1 VSDDLSNFQALAIHG
16 RDNVAVALEDIAPG
30 THVRVAREGR
40 VEALTA
46 AEAIP
51 LGHKL
56 ALRALAPGEPVL
68 KYGEVIG
75 VARDAIAAGAHVHV
89 HNIASQRARSP

>member
-1 VSDDLSNFQALAIHG
+1 VNDDPAKFQALAIHG

-30 THVRVAREGR
+30 TPIRVAREGR
-40 VEALTA
+40 VETLAA

-56 ALRALAPGEPVL
+56 ALRALAPGEAVV

-75 VARDAIAAGAHVHV
+75 VAREAIAPGAHVHV

>member
-1 VSDDLSNFQALAIHG
+1 MSDDLPTFQALAIHG

-30 THVRVAREGR
+30 TNVRVAREGR
-40 VEALTA
+40 METLAV

-51 LGHKL
+51 LGHKI
-56 ALRALAPGEPVL
+56 ALRALAPGEPVV

-75 VARDAIAAGAHVHV
+75 VARIAIGPGVHVHV

>member
-1 VSDDLSNFQALAIHG
+1 VSDDLSTFQALAIHG

-30 THVRVAREGR
+30 TNVRVAREGR
-40 VEALTA
+40 METLAV

-56 ALRALAPGEPVL
+56 ALRALAAGEPVV

>member
-1 VSDDLSNFQALAIHG
+1 MSDDLSTFQALAIHG

-30 THVRVAREGR
+30 TQVRVAREGR
-40 VEALTA
+40 VETIAA

-56 ALRALAPGEPVL
+56 ALRALAAGDPVV

-75 VARDAIAAGAHVHV
+75 VARVEIGPGLHVHV
-89 HNIASQRARSP
+89 HNIASQRARAS

>member
-1 VSDDLSNFQALAIHG
+1 VSDDLPTFQALAIHG

-30 THVRVAREGR
+30 TNVRVTREGR
-40 VEALTA
+40 METLAV

-51 LGHKL
+51 LGHKI
-56 ALRALAPGEPVL
+56 ALRALAPGEPVV

-75 VARDAIAAGAHVHV
+75 VARIAIGPGAHVHV

>member
-1 VSDDLSNFQALAIHG
+1 MSDDLSTFQALAIHG

-30 THVRVAREGR
+30 TNVRVAREGR
-40 VEALTA
+40 METLAV

-56 ALRALAPGEPVL
+56 ALRALAAGEPVV

-75 VARDAIAAGAHVHV
+75 VARDAIAAGTHVHV
-89 HNIASQRARSP
+89 HNIASQRARSS